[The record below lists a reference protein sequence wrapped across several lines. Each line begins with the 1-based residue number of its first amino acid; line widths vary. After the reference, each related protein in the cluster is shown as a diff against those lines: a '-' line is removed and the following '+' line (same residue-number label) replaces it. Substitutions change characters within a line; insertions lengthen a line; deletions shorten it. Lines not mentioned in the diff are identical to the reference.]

1 MFLKVFL
8 FFSFLVG
15 LVLLGYCWW
24 GLHSAAGREMF
35 AGVELMLPLYVGGLG
50 GAIVILSSFIY
61 LSRRFGT
68 RRDDR

>member
-1 MFLKVFL
+1 
-8 FFSFLVG
+8 
-15 LVLLGYCWW
+15 
-24 GLHSAAGREMF
+24 MF

>member
-1 MFLKVFL
+1 MFLKAFL
-8 FFSFLVG
+8 LFSLLIG
-15 LVLLGYCWW
+15 LALLGYCWW
-24 GLHSAAGREMF
+24 GLHSAAGLEMF

-61 LSRRFGT
+61 LSRHFGA

>member
-8 FFSFLVG
+8 LFSFLAG
-15 LVLLGYCWW
+15 LALLGYCWW
-24 GLHSAAGREMF
+24 GLHSATGREIF
-35 AGVELMLPLYVGGLG
+35 DGVELMLPLYIGGLG
-50 GAIVILSSFIY
+50 SAIVILSSFIY